1 MTQYETALVEYEN
14 ESEDGKHK
22 TIYAYFGIAV
32 YFGQILEET
41 FSTMLWTDK
50 IFKNKIK
57 TNKEVREIIDV
68 VENSKKTM
76 GQFIIDVKKTYNL
89 SEELIQELKDALETR
104 NYLVHKYFKI
114 EIQKSYSEIGRKE
127 MLKYFCDFIDQT
139 KNIDSKLTLYYQK
152 FKLKMGFTDEKIRD
166 LVQQM
171 KSDELKREQMNKI

>member
-89 SEELIQELKDALETR
+89 SEELIQELKRLADLLE
-104 NYLVHKYFKI
+104 
-114 EIQKSYSEIGRKE
+114 EG
-127 MLKYFCDFIDQT
+127 
-139 KNIDSKLTLYYQK
+139 
-152 FKLKMGFTDEKIRD
+152 
-166 LVQQM
+166 
-171 KSDELKREQMNKI
+171 KRLDR